1 MAKAKTDKAAESTG
15 TGKDSEI
22 EQLKATVAKHEET
35 LENFRTSFKNI
46 DEQLKNL
53 KDRNRLR

>member
-1 MAKAKTDKAAESTG
+1 MAKIKSEKVESNG
-15 TGKDSEI
+15 QQSEI